1 MAAIRYGGVK
11 YTQVRHAAKCKLC
24 TDTIQSNHR
33 HDFKMCSCGSIGIDG
48 GIELGNRILGDPEN
62 IEPRSM
68 YSYSYACGRVIWLQ
82 QDIVETIVLQKLSL
96 LQQLRDQHR

>member
-1 MAAIRYGGVK
+1 MPYIRYGGVNYK
-11 YTQVRHAAKCKLC
+11 QVRHAVHCKLC
-24 TDTIQSNHR
+24 SDTLQSNHR

-48 GIELGNRILGDPEN
+48 GLEPGNRILGDPEN

-68 YSYSYACGRVIWLQ
+68 YSYSYARDRVIWLP